1 MNQQSKKIVPPTSA
15 TRSSEVSTPRA
26 FGVDNDEVVGSGV
39 RSIDDI
45 G

>member
-1 MNQQSKKIVPPTSA
+1 MNRKSKKIVPPTSA
-15 TRSSEVSTPRA
+15 ARSSEVSTPRA
-26 FGVDNDEVVGSGV
+26 LGVDNDEVVDSGV